1 MKNKKNDKQT
11 FYYLIEFIVLV
22 IISFI
27 YFGYTNNVV
36 FKTNDYK
43 IVDST
48 YPTIK
53 LIINSIIIII
63 SLAIVEISVL
73 SFKKL
78 PKDKDDY
85 GKALVVSN
93 IVVGTM
99 LNLFIIFLPIAIYVI
114 KCA

>member
-36 FKTNDYK
+36 FKTSDYK

-73 SFKKL
+73 SFK
-78 PKDKDDY
+78 KDKDDY

>member
-1 MKNKKNDKQT
+1 MKNKKNDNKT
-11 FYYLIEFIVLV
+11 LYYLVEFIILA

-27 YFGYTNNVV
+27 YFGYTKDVV
-36 FKTNDYK
+36 FKASDYK

-53 LIINSIIIII
+53 LIINSFIMII
-63 SLAIVEISVL
+63 SLAIVEMSVL

-78 PKDKDDY
+78 PKNKDDY

-99 LNLFIIFLPIAIYVI
+99 LNLFIIFLPIAVYIV

>member
-1 MKNKKNDKQT
+1 MKIKKNNNQT
-11 FYYLIEFIVLV
+11 FFYLIEFIILV
-22 IISFI
+22 VISFI
-27 YFGYTNNVV
+27 YFGYTNDVV
-36 FKTNDYK
+36 FKNSGYK
-43 IVDST
+43 IIDCT

-53 LIINSIIIII
+53 LIINSFIIII

-78 PKDKDDY
+78 PKNKDDY
-85 GKALVVSN
+85 SKALVVSN

-99 LNLFIIFLPIAIYVI
+99 LNLFIIFLPIAIYVV